1 MFLDI
6 IVAVG
11 AVWAF
16 ILGLRRGVIIQ
27 LCHLIGLYTAI
38 LLAPRFATEVGSLV
52 MDDPGKAYLAGFS
65 LIVAGALLIVWI
77 IAPILR
83 TIIVWEP
90 IRPIDAT
97 LGGVLNLATMVV
109 ITASLFA
116 IFDRINLGTEIR
128 QEALAELYVEY
139 EGREDQLVE
148 KIRTLGSG
156 DINDDMRE
164 FFYHKYVDYETLKS
178 SVTFYPL
185 ARLGVK
191 IAPTIKRIDEMIKSE
206 ADKAIRQ
213 DIFFEDIDD

>member
-109 ITASLFA
+109 VTASLFA

-128 QEALAELYVEY
+128 QESLAELYVE
-139 EGREDQLVE
+139 
-148 KIRTLGSG
+148 
-156 DINDDMRE
+156 
-164 FFYHKYVDYETLKS
+164 
-178 SVTFYPL
+178 
-185 ARLGVK
+185 
-191 IAPTIKRIDEMIKSE
+191 
-206 ADKAIRQ
+206 
-213 DIFFEDIDD
+213 